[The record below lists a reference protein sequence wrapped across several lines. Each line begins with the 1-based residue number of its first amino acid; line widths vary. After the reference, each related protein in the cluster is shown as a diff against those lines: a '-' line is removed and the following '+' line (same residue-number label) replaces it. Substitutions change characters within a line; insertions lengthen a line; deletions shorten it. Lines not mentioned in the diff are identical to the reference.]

1 MKTTIEKVESERN
14 IKVIWLGLRGSDL
27 KGYSTLDSDTDLIAI
42 FIPSN
47 GINGYL
53 TLNPESNLTNFTFKT
68 KTLDIQF
75 LELKKALQL
84 LIKND
89 VSLVQSVRYSDNL
102 LNSGDPTDGA
112 SWILGEFLKRVFDHN
127 AYMHKMWCIMKNY
140 LKNGYFQS
148 DAKEFISA
156 GLIALSF
163 LNDYG
168 KELPPILA
176 DMLISHAKEKNKYF
190 SDLAKNLEEA
200 IERRKKG
207 YNVVPFEYF
216 ENLKW
221 CIEDLY
227 TPLLDENKP
236 KPNYED
242 LDSFFVYMVDTFTDK
257 V

>member
-1 MKTTIEKVESERN
+1 MKTTIESIENERN

-42 FIPSN
+42 FIPNN

-68 KTLDIQF
+68 ETLDIQF

-89 VSLVQSVRYSDNL
+89 VNLVQSVRYSDNL
-102 LNSGDPTDGA
+102 INSGDPTDSA
-112 SWILGEFLKRVFDHN
+112 SLILGEFLKRVFDHN
-127 AYMHKMWCIMKNY
+127 TYMYKMWCIMKNY

-156 GLIALSF
+156 GLVALSF

-190 SDLAKNLEEA
+190 SDLAKNLEKA
-200 IERRKKG
+200 IEERKKG
-207 YNVVPFEYF
+207 YNSVPFEYF

-221 CIEDLY
+221 CIKDLY
-227 TPLLDENKP
+227 APLLSEDKP
-236 KPNYED
+236 KPDYKE
-242 LDSFFVYMVDTFTDK
+242 LDPFFIFMVDIFTDK

>member
-27 KGYSTLDSDTDLIAI
+27 KGYSTLNSDTDLIAI
-42 FIPSN
+42 FIPNN

-127 AYMHKMWCIMKNY
+127 TYMHKMWCIMKNY

-148 DAKEFISA
+148 DAKN
-156 GLIALSF
+156 LSV
-163 LNDYG
+163 L
-168 KELPPILA
+168 
-176 DMLISHAKEKNKYF
+176 
-190 SDLAKNLEEA
+190 DLLH
-200 IERRKKG
+200 
-207 YNVVPFEYF
+207 
-216 ENLKW
+216 
-221 CIEDLY
+221 
-227 TPLLDENKP
+227 
-236 KPNYED
+236 
-242 LDSFFVYMVDTFTDK
+242 
-257 V
+257 

>member
-1 MKTTIEKVESERN
+1 M
-14 IKVIWLGLRGSDL
+14 
-27 KGYSTLDSDTDLIAI
+27 
-42 FIPSN
+42 
-47 GINGYL
+47 
-53 TLNPESNLTNFTFKT
+53 
-68 KTLDIQF
+68 
-75 LELKKALQL
+75 
-84 LIKND
+84 
-89 VSLVQSVRYSDNL
+89 
-102 LNSGDPTDGA
+102 
-112 SWILGEFLKRVFDHN
+112 
-127 AYMHKMWCIMKNY
+127 
-140 LKNGYFQS
+140 
-148 DAKEFISA
+148 
-156 GLIALSF
+156 
-163 LNDYG
+163 NDYG
-168 KELPPILA
+168 KEIPPILA

-221 CIEDLY
+221 CIEDLC